1 MLFTDFKS
9 PRVPDPLWYAT
20 ITGTFVP
27 DFDGLYDFGLCVY
40 GTANLYVNDELLV
53 DNTHNQ
59 KQGTVFYGCG
69 TLEEISLIE
78 MKKDTPYAI
87 RVEFASA
94 PTNTLGSGGVVRFGG
109 GGIRIGGARRIDP
122 KEEIAFAVKA
132 AKQADQVVVCAGL
145 NSDWEGEGHDRA
157 NMQLPGHMDE
167 LIAAVAK
174 ANPNTVVV
182 MQTGSPVEMPWIE
195 DVSAVLQ
202 AWYGGNE
209 TGNAMADALFGDINP
224 SGKSSLSW
232 PRNVEHNPAFLNY
245 RSEAGRTLYGD
256 DVYIGYRYYESVS
269 RDVLF
274 PFGHGLSYTTFALS
288 NLNVSVSNDS
298 ATISVTT
305 SVENTGA
312 ITGAE
317 VLQIYVSQTSPSI
330 RRAPKELQGFEKVFL
345 QPKEKK
351 NVTVTMPLK
360 YVTGYWDEARA
371 MWVCEKGRYVV
382 QAGTSSQGVFLEGGF
397 DVKETFWWKGL

>member
-1 MLFTDFKS
+1 
-9 PRVPDPLWYAT
+9 
-20 ITGTFVP
+20 
-27 DFDGLYDFGLCVY
+27 
-40 GTANLYVNDELLV
+40 
-53 DNTHNQ
+53 
-59 KQGTVFYGCG
+59 
-69 TLEEISLIE
+69 
-78 MKKDTPYAI
+78 
-87 RVEFASA
+87 VEFASA
-94 PTNTLGSGGVVRFGG
+94 LTNTLGSGGVVRFGG
-109 GGIRIGGARRIDP
+109 GGVRIGGARRIDP
-122 KEEIAFAVKA
+122 KDEIAFAVKA

-209 TGNAMADALFGDINP
+209 TGNAIADALFGDINP

-245 RSEAGRTLYGD
+245 RSEAGRTLYGE

-288 NLNVSVSNDS
+288 NLNVSVSNNS

-312 ITGAE
+312 IPGAE